1 MGPEEVRRRR
11 EALNASPQE
20 LARAAGVLGSH
31 VLAWEASTQP
41 LSRTDIRVL
50 EWGFERLELTKA
62 NEREEQRALANVRI
76 RTPEEMAQLQ
86 LEAERTRHIRALEE
100 LPSVPAWLGVYFGSL
115 LLGLTLAF
123 LGERTFGIP
132 GQRIIYGYSGAFFLA
147 AAGGRPPILFRVL
160 RYTGW
165 FAGIRVTVQRGSGLA
180 LEMRRA
186 ASYGRG
192 RAT

>member
-1 MGPEEVRRRR
+1 MRPEEVRQRR

-20 LARAAGVLGSH
+20 LASAAGVLGSH
-31 VLAWEASTQP
+31 ILAWEAGVQP
-41 LSRTDIRVL
+41 LSRTDVRVL
-50 EWGFERLELTKA
+50 EWGFERLELAKA
-62 NEREEQRALANVRI
+62 NEQEEQRALAN
-76 RTPEEMAQLQ
+76 EMAQLQ
-86 LEAERTRHIRALEE
+86 LEAERTRPIRALEE

-132 GQRIIYGYSGAFFLA
+132 GQRIIYGYSGAFFLV

-165 FAGIRVTVQRGSGLA
+165 FAGIRNTRLMRLLLTIFGVALLA
-180 LEMRRA
+180 VA
-186 ASYGRG
+186 FA
-192 RAT
+192 